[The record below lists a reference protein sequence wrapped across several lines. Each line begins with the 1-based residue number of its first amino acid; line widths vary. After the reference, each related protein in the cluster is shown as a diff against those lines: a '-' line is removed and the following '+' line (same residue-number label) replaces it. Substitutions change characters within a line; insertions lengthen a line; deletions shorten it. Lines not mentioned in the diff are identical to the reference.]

1 MFAKRDSA
9 STSAKKRELTAYN
22 LFVKEQMP
30 ILCALEKNKG
40 TSRKLPNEL
49 MVVIAKKWHLY
60 KNRYASTTTPKCC
73 IATQTEKSD
82 FFSTVKMVSKKPYV
96 SCCSHIPVFELSG
109 ESSSQTTMSFPQV
122 MANTRGAWV

>member
-30 ILCALEKNKG
+30 ILCAIEKNKC

-49 MVVIAKKWHLY
+49 MVVIAKKWNQQ
-60 KNRYASTTTPKCC
+60 KMAKIPVVMVANSS
-73 IATQTEKSD
+73 TQTEYMDIIK
-82 FFSTVKMVSKKPYV
+82 TNKIYPTKIYYG
-96 SCCSHIPVFELSG
+96 FEHKVAC

-122 MANTRGAWV
+122 MANTRCAWV